1 MRLALSVVFSSV
13 AGYLLGVDTIDVKT
27 LILLAFG
34 GYFMVGA
41 SNAFNQIIEKDLDA
55 LMSRTKNRPIPA
67 GRMSVTTAFI
77 IASVFTVLGIIILY
91 TINPQTAMFGAISI
105 FLYTSVYTPLKT
117 RTPLAVFVGAI
128 PGAIPFMLGWVAAT
142 DDFGIEPGTL
152 FMIQFFWQF
161 PHFWAIG
168 WFLFEDYK
176 KGGFFML
183 PTGKQDKGTAVQTI
197 MYTIWTIIVSIIPVF
212 GFTGKLELSIVAAI
226 IVFLLGLGM
235 LYYAIQLF
243 KKMTEYAAKQLMLAS
258 VSYITLIQIVY
269 VVDKI
274 IRYIMDLTQGTSEDK
289 NNRAKKMMLWFGI
302 ISLIMSFAA
311 WTSAFIV
318 SSTRPDWLKDFQLP
332 NAFIIS
338 TIVILI
344 SSVTFVLA
352 KKSLKSGN
360 NKATTTWLLIT
371 LVLGIIFIFNQFTGF
386 REILESG
393 YNFTGPTSNVTM
405 SYIFLIAFVHVLHVV
420 VGIICLLVVI
430 YNHFKLKYNPTKLL
444 GFELAATFWHFVD
457 ILWLYLFLFLYF
469 FR

>member
-1 MRLALSVVFSSV
+1 
-13 AGYLLGVDTIDVKT
+13 
-27 LILLAFG
+27 
-34 GYFMVGA
+34 
-41 SNAFNQIIEKDLDA
+41 
-55 LMSRTKNRPIPA
+55 
-67 GRMSVTTAFI
+67 
-77 IASVFTVLGIIILY
+77 
-91 TINPQTAMFGAISI
+91 
-105 FLYTSVYTPLKT
+105 
-117 RTPLAVFVGAI
+117 
-128 PGAIPFMLGWVAAT
+128 
-142 DDFGIEPGTL
+142 
-152 FMIQFFWQF
+152 
-161 PHFWAIG
+161 
-168 WFLFEDYK
+168 
-176 KGGFFML
+176 
-183 PTGKQDKGTAVQTI
+183 
-197 MYTIWTIIVSIIPVF
+197 
-212 GFTGKLELSIVAAI
+212 
-226 IVFLLGLGM
+226 
-235 LYYAIQLF
+235 
-243 KKMTEYAAKQLMLAS
+243 
-258 VSYITLIQIVY
+258 
-269 VVDKI
+269 
-274 IRYIMDLTQGTSEDK
+274 MDLTQGTSEDK